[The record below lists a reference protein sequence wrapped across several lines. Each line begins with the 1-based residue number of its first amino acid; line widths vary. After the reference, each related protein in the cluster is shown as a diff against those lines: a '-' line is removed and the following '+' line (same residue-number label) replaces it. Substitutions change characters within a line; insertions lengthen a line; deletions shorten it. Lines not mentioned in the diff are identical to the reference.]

1 MNEGASLPS
10 RSSSGMETAAPAQP
24 LLHVV
29 LVEPEIHTNT
39 GNIGRLC
46 VAAGAALHLI
56 EPLGFE
62 ITDARLKR
70 AGLDYWPRLRWHRY
84 ADLAAFVAA
93 HAQRGGNWWYTT
105 GRGLRRY
112 TDVCYQPGDTIFFGR
127 ESVGLPEELLTRE
140 AERTIRIPILPEA
153 RSLNLAHA
161 AGIVLFEALRQLGE
175 AGFPPFGEEPGAGPP
190 ISGVRPGAAVA
201 PPHPAD

>member
-1 MNEGASLPS
+1 MEGLS
-10 RSSSGMETAAPAQP
+10 RDTGGQAGTTRPEAPPEP

-46 VAAGAALHLI
+46 VAAGAVLHLV

-70 AGLDYWPRLRWHRY
+70 AGLDYWQHLVWRRHPS
-84 ADLAAFVAA
+84 LAAFEATPA
-93 HAQRGGNWWYTT
+93 GSGRTWYAS
-105 GRGLRRY
+105 GRGARIY
-112 TDVCYQPGDTIFFGR
+112 TDVSYRIGDVLVFGK
-127 ESVGLPEELLTRE
+127 ESVGLPAALLEERRR
-140 AERTIRIPILPEA
+140 RTIRIPIHPLA

-161 AGIVLFEALRQLGE
+161 VGIVVFEALRQLRA
-175 AGFPPFGEEPGAGPP
+175 AGGP
-190 ISGVRPGAAVA
+190 RVA
-201 PPHPAD
+201 RAPSLD

>member
-1 MNEGASLPS
+1 ML
-10 RSSSGMETAAPAQP
+10 P

-56 EPLGFE
+56 EPLGFQ

-70 AGLDYWPRLRWHRY
+70 AGLDYWPLLDWRCHP
-84 ADLAAFVAA
+84 DLAAFEGPHSAA
-93 HAQRGGNWWYTT
+93 GGRVWYTS
-105 GRGLRRY
+105 GRGRLLYDAVAYR
-112 TDVCYQPGDTIFFGR
+112 PGDALVFGK
-127 ESVGLPEELLTRE
+127 ESVGLPAELLDRE
-140 AERTIRIPILPEA
+140 APRTVRIPIRPEA

-161 AGIVLFEALRQLGE
+161 AGIVVFEALRQFRAAGLSLE
-175 AGFPPFGEEPGAGPP
+175 ALDA
-190 ISGVRPGAAVA
+190 
-201 PPHPAD
+201 

>member
-1 MNEGASLPS
+1 MSERPDPRRHRAPVAGRP
-10 RSSSGMETAAPAQP
+10 AAP

-46 VAAGAALHLI
+46 VAAGAALHLV

-70 AGLDYWPRLRWHRY
+70 AGLDYWRHLVWHRY
-84 ADLAAFVAA
+84 PDLEAFRARHPDLAA
-93 HAQRGGNWWYTT
+93 RTWYTS
-105 GRGLRRY
+105 GRGRRSY
-112 TDVCYQPGDTIFFGR
+112 TEAEYLPGDVLVFGK
-127 ESVGLPEELLTRE
+127 ESVGLPRRLLE
-140 AERTIRIPILPEA
+140 AHAERTIRIPIHPVA

-161 AGIVLFEALRQLGE
+161 AGIVVFEALRQLRARGV
-175 AGFPPFGEEPGAGPP
+175 ALFDFPVDAR
-190 ISGVRPGAAVA
+190 V
-201 PPHPAD
+201 

>member
-1 MNEGASLPS
+1 MRARAGEPNSAG
-10 RSSSGMETAAPAQP
+10 PAP

-62 ITDARLKR
+62 IDDRRLKR
-70 AGLDYWPRLRWHRY
+70 AGLDYWPHLEWRRHPS
-84 ADLAAFVAA
+84 LAAFQA
-93 HAQRGGNWWYTT
+93 RLPELGGGVWYAT
-105 GRGLRRY
+105 GRGRLAY
-112 TDVCYQPGDTIFFGR
+112 TDAAYRPGDVLVFGK
-127 ESVGLPEELLTRE
+127 ESVGLPQALLD
-140 AERTIRIPILPEA
+140 ANPGRTVRIPIRAQA

-161 AGIVLFEALRQLGE
+161 VGIVVFEALRQFQV
-175 AGFPPFGEEPGAGPP
+175 AGLAPFDVAAGPP
-190 ISGVRPGAAVA
+190 VARPRGL
-201 PPHPAD
+201 D